1 MMNLLKAGRFL
12 LKRKR
17 IFLLLKVVENKKE
30 DFQIVYLDD
39 RGKVCRVYADW
50 ADLFV
55 HGSCL
60 LLDEKNHVVNI

>member
-1 MMNLLKAGRFL
+1 MNSLKAGCFL
-12 LKRKR
+12 SKRKH

-55 HGSCL
+55 YGSCFL
-60 LLDEKNHVVNI
+60 FDEKNHVVNV